1 MWHVCSHLSPL
12 LPPPGPWV
20 FRVSTAPPHSLFL
33 PSFLPVSPPS
43 QAPGTESTVAHRM
56 PYPSPQTAH
65 PHPGARPTPGSE
77 HALACLPH
85 SAGRTPKVPP
95 PVTLVPDNWPCDRY
109 IDIGQSLLTE
119 GAPLGKMRLL
129 PATASQ
135 GTFWGSSW
143 GVPSTWRA
151 PQRRKGP
158 RTSPQTRLQWLTRQV
173 GMLAK
178 SPPLCPCER
187 ETQTLNH
194 WLLPQLWLRCCC
206 CYVSLSPPK
215 PSLCMSFPTPR
226 LSVALGGSGWLWMA
240 L

>member
-1 MWHVCSHLSPL
+1 MSSM
-12 LPPPGPWV
+12 
-20 FRVSTAPPHSLFL
+20 SIKKKKIN
-33 PSFLPVSPPS
+33 
-43 QAPGTESTVAHRM
+43 GTEMNYFPFIDFVALQSHI
-56 PYPSPQTAH
+56 
-65 PHPGARPTPGSE
+65 
-77 HALACLPH
+77 H
-85 SAGRTPKVPP
+85 S
-95 PVTLVPDNWPCDRY
+95 VTFY
-109 IDIGQSLLTE
+109 
-119 GAPLGKMRLL
+119 
-129 PATASQ
+129 
-135 GTFWGSSW
+135 TFWGSSW

-151 PQRRKGP
+151 PQRHKGP